1 MSAHE
6 EQISQN
12 RRRLFKALSVTP
24 VVATLSPGSAVAGH
38 SAYQCAAKL
47 RTDTLVPGPNDI
59 QSSVFEEQ
67 SLMTWVLTSAN
78 RLLRDELDPPEP
90 VWLGG
95 TGITAAELSTGI
107 TVVSMDPDHPELGP
121 FYELDGSNFVDRFEL
136 GTMARV
142 EVTGDTLT
150 VINKRTSAPYTTGRA
165 AIEATGV
172 PKLYAKVYRT
182 LGGDCGPQDCSVE
195 YLGDYPQVQV
205 DHTVI
210 DENSGGAP
218 QGMSGTCLGS
228 FADSGKVTT
237 GLLP

>member
-6 EQISQN
+6 EKVSQN
-12 RRRLFKALSVTP
+12 RRRLFKALSATP
-24 VVATLSPGSAVAGH
+24 IVATLSPGSAIAGH
-38 SAYQCAAKL
+38 SAYQCAANL
-47 RTDTLVPGPNDI
+47 RNEPLMPGPNDI

-67 SLMTWVLTSAN
+67 MLMTWVLTSSD
-78 RLLRDELDPPEP
+78 RLLRDELTPPEP

-95 TGITAAELSTGI
+95 TGIT
-107 TVVSMDPDHPELGP
+107 VVSMNPDHPELGP
-121 FYELDGSNFVDRFEL
+121 FYELDGTNFADRFEL
-136 GTMARV
+136 GTVARV
-142 EVTGDTLT
+142 EVSGSTLT
-150 VINKRTSAPYTTGRA
+150 VINKRTAAPYTNGRA
-165 AIEATGV
+165 AIQSSGA

-182 LGGDCGPQDCSVE
+182 TGGDCGAQDCSLE

-205 DHTVI
+205 NHSVI